1 MNIQDWFP
9 LGLIGLTSFQSKGL
23 SRVFSKTTV
32 QKYQFFNIQPFL
44 WSNSQSYITNRKTI
58 ALARQNF
65 VSKVMTLLFNM
76 VSRFIITFLPRS
88 KHLSISWMQSPSAVI
103 LEPKK
108 IKFLTVSIVSPFICH
123 EVMGTNAIIFIFW
136 MLSFK
141 PTFSLSSFT
150 LIKKLFSSFSFSAI
164 KVVSSS
170 YMSLLRLCIYI
181 YPYHISLSI
190 HLSMNNVLTVV
201 NNAATNR
208 GYRYLFETVISF
220 SFC

>member
-9 LGLIGLTSFQSKGL
+9 LGLIGLISFQSKGL

-88 KHLSISWMQSPSAVI
+88 KHLLISWMQSPSAVI

-123 EVMGTNAIIFIFW
+123 EVMGTNAIIFIF
-136 MLSFK
+136 L
-141 PTFSLSSFT
+141 
-150 LIKKLFSSFSFSAI
+150 
-164 KVVSSS
+164 
-170 YMSLLRLCIYI
+170 
-181 YPYHISLSI
+181 
-190 HLSMNNVLTVV
+190 NVE
-201 NNAATNR
+201 
-208 GYRYLFETVISF
+208 F
-220 SFC
+220 